1 MWFYPN
7 KINQHHSIH
16 VWHVHLHIYYIWL
29 IFMMNVGT
37 ANILYI
43 YTFMV
48 WEQNKIF
55 RGPWIFSVAWLWTN
69 KLGRPARIDGR
80 IQQKWCERL
89 ANKDVYPDKHPQYLH
104 QKRNGKKTSWGMT
117 RCLGN
122 SGEPEPLGSS
132 TKISH
137 RGAGEKLQNHYGT
150 IRFPTGGPLLGIRDQ
165 KSKKMVV

>member
-43 YTFMV
+43 YIYIHGMGTK
-48 WEQNKIF
+48 QDLQRSLDLF
-55 RGPWIFSVAWLWTN
+55 RGMTLDKQI
-69 KLGRPARIDGR
+69 GRPARIDGR

-137 RGAGEKLQNHYGT
+137 EVLGEAPEPLWHDT
-150 IRFPTGGPLLGIRDQ
+150 ISNSGPLLGIRDQ